1 MKKKI
6 LFSLLTLTSFMPI
19 ALMATKCKENKKE
32 NEKQNKEDNDKLTQS
47 EVEKQTTISIENI
60 TNRKIE
66 DIKKEDINIKGPEKW
81 NLSIKKIEIQ
91 NNTLIATIEAK
102 CKDKTYEFKKTLSGF
117 KNLLNDVEISL
128 KNPLNHTDIVNKDK
142 YNQFYASDFT
152 FKDIDVKSKN
162 SEYKYEHEID
172 SYNDEEGILRLKITK
187 LDKDDKKLESKLFE
201 ISGFK
206 KKIAANEK
214 DAEFNLKLLSP
225 EQFKNKYSSDILES
239 DVDLKSKSNLYT
251 YKITGLEYDDVKGKL
266 SINYRQYQAS
276 DNKLLGAFTKEYDS
290 FKKLEPK
297 QDDLKT
303 SVRGLEESQF
313 STKTAEE
320 AAKLGLDFQSKSGKY
335 EYIYKGK
342 NINNSNGTIT
352 ITVTQKAL
360 HGSKE
365 FNTFTYVLQG
375 FKKA

>member
-32 NEKQNKEDNDKLTQS
+32 NEKQNKEANDKLTES

-102 CKDKTYEFKKTLSGF
+102 CKNKTYEFKKTLSGF

-152 FKDIDVKSKN
+152 FKDVDVKSKN
-162 SEYKYEHEID
+162 SEYKYEYEID

-187 LDKDDKKLESKLFE
+187 LDKDDKELESKIFE

-225 EQFKNKYSSDILES
+225 EQFKNKYSSDILET
-239 DVDLKSKSNLYT
+239 DVELKSKSNLYT

-266 SINYRQYQAS
+266 SINYRQY
-276 DNKLLGAFTKEYDS
+276 DG

-313 STKTAEE
+313 STKTAKE
-320 AAKLGLDFQSKSGKY
+320 AAKLGLDFQSKSSKY

-342 NINNSNGTIT
+342 EINNSNGTIT